1 MKFIIIILLLNSIH
15 LFASKPF
22 SIWQFDKETQIE
34 FGIDECQYEIKTD
47 KTNKESGYQ
56 NTDILTDEKGSL
68 LFSIDKY
75 NDKIVIRDSN
85 DIVLFEHNFDNQNAR
100 TNIESVILPFY
111 SDSIYYFVYISTLDN
126 ELIGTL
132 NYIKIDNTSGIT
144 TFKSETLIEKDMS
157 RYLISAT
164 MSKDEKSYYIATV
177 ISDPNFVH
185 ITQLFADERINTKTF
200 DQLDTLDE
208 ERVFAG
214 MLIKF
219 SPQGDKMIINHTGS
233 DFKFYDFNNS
243 DGEVTYLFDVDFNE
257 ESNFNIRSMFEFSQD
272 GSKLYAQSG
281 HDNYIIHQFD
291 LKNWGNKDYLLNSRK
306 IIWSTEASC
315 VDCLFR
321 EFQLAPNNKIYI
333 KYLYGF
339 TGREDSTFLGVIN
352 CPNSDAAYV
361 GFQHLGLA
369 LTEKRINV
377 PHLQNIPTNFLSEPQ
392 PPTKFNRLLDT
403 LKFCDN
409 SQTVVEGIND
419 PCGDHTWIKP
429 NGERVYSKDLVFDKI
444 SKDDTG
450 SYFYN
455 FRNCNQIF
463 NDTFEIEVYDGY
475 KPEIVLVSPQ
485 ELNLCSN
492 PFEAIK
498 FTTKDQYDNY
508 NWFII
513 DPLTNSKTLL
523 GDDDTVIVTQMGLL
537 NVEVSD
543 SSGCSGNAEYM
554 LELPKVVFNTDTIV
568 EITVC
573 RGIEQSESIK
583 FPIGSD
589 SELRVDSVKFRNDN
603 GITITNEP
611 FLIGKYIDGNFDKSI
626 NLRYNNSVVG
636 TISDTLEFYIYSDC
650 YRTISLPI
658 RINIISSTFSLEI
671 PHLKAEIGDSPFE
684 IPIYLTTTCLENID
698 SLYFFATINI
708 LRSKFFIDSVKGI
721 NLINKWEDSENINV
735 RFSYK
740 EKQLVLN
747 SRKQIGSLFGTVLL
761 TDIDSTA
768 IIISD
773 TTTNYNFEIQNG
785 SLVTNEICVQEYRQV
800 DFITENIPKITI
812 LEKDIIFESSGDYRG
827 SYKLKLIDYMGRVV
841 KSIEIE
847 KDAEE
852 CSNKFG
858 IGTIANG
865 LYFLSVSNEYR
876 NKLFKIF
883 IE

>member
-1 MKFIIIILLLNSIH
+1 MKSIIIILLLNSIH

-22 SIWQFDKETQIE
+22 SKWQFDKETQIE
-34 FGIDECQYEIKTD
+34 FGKEECQYEIKTD
-47 KTNKESGYQ
+47 ETNKEFGYQ

-68 LFSIDKY
+68 LFSFDKY

-100 TNIESVILPFY
+100 TNVESVILPFY

-132 NYIKIDNTSGIT
+132 NYIKIENISGVI
-144 TFKSETLIEKDMS
+144 TFKSEILIEKDMS
-157 RYLISAT
+157 RNLLSAT
-164 MSKDEKSYYIATV
+164 ISKDEKSYYIATV
-177 ISDPNFVH
+177 VSDPNFVH
-185 ITQLFADERINTKTF
+185 ITQLFADERIIKETF
-200 DQLDTLDE
+200 DQLDTLNE

-219 SPQGDKMIINHTGS
+219 SPQGDKLVLNHTGS
-233 DFKFYDFNNS
+233 IFKFYDFNNTN
-243 DGEVTYLFDVDFNE
+243 GEVTYLFDIDFRE

-291 LKNWGNKDYLLNSRK
+291 LKDWGNKDYILNSMK
-306 IIWSTEASC
+306 IVWSTESSC

-321 EFQLAPNNKIYI
+321 EFQLAPNNRIYI
-333 KYLYGF
+333 KYLYGY

-352 CPNSDAAYV
+352 CPNSDAPYV

-377 PHLQNIPTNFLSEPQ
+377 PHLQNIPTNFLAEPQ
-392 PPTKFNRLLDT
+392 PSTEFDRLLDK

-409 SQTVVEGIND
+409 SQAVVEGIND
-419 PCGDHTWIKP
+419 PCGDHTWVKP
-429 NGERVYSKDLVFDKI
+429 NGERLYSKDLVFDKI

-475 KPEIVLVSPQ
+475 KPEIELVSPQ

-492 PFEAIK
+492 PFEEIR
-498 FTTKDQYDNY
+498 FTTNEKYDNY

-513 DPLTNSKTLL
+513 DPLSNSKTQL
-523 GDDDTVIVTQMGLL
+523 GNEDTIVVKQLGLL
-537 NVEVSD
+537 KVEVS
-543 SSGCSGNAEYM
+543 SNNGCSGIAEYM

-658 RINIISSTFSLEI
+658 RINIISSTFTLEI
-671 PHLKAEIGDSPFE
+671 PQLKAEIGDSPFE

-698 SLYFFATINI
+698 NLYFFATINI
-708 LRSKFFIDSVKGI
+708 LKSKFFIDSVKGI
-721 NLINKWEDSENINV
+721 NLINKWEDGENINV

-740 EKQLVLN
+740 EKQLELN
-747 SRKQIGSLFGTVLL
+747 SRKQIGSIFGTVLL

-773 TTTNYNFEIQNG
+773 TTTNYNFEIING
-785 SLVTNEICVQEYRQV
+785 SLVTNEICIQEYRQI
-800 DFITENIPKITI
+800 DFIIEGDANITVSGKNITI
-812 LEKDIIFESSGDYRG
+812 ETSGNYKGIYDIE
-827 SYKLKLIDYMGRVV
+827 LIDYMGRVV
-841 KSIEIE
+841 KSVEIE
-847 KDAEE
+847 KDTEVF
-852 CSNKFG
+852 SNTFD
-858 IGTIANG
+858 ISNIANG
-865 LYFLSVSNEYR
+865 LYFLSVSNKYK

>member
-22 SIWQFDKETQIE
+22 SKWQFDKETQIE
-34 FGIDECQYEIKTD
+34 FGKEECQYEIKTD
-47 KTNKESGYQ
+47 ETNKEFGYQ

-68 LFSIDKY
+68 LFSFDKY

-100 TNIESVILPFY
+100 TNVESVILPFY

-132 NYIKIDNTSGIT
+132 NYIKIENISGVI
-144 TFKSETLIEKDMS
+144 TFKSEILIEKDMS
-157 RYLISAT
+157 RNLLSAT
-164 MSKDEKSYYIATV
+164 ISKDEKSYYIATV
-177 ISDPNFVH
+177 VSDPNFVH
-185 ITQLFADERINTKTF
+185 ITQLFADERIIKETF
-200 DQLDTLDE
+200 DQLDTLNE

-219 SPQGDKMIINHTGS
+219 SPQGDKVVLNHTGS
-233 DFKFYDFNNS
+233 IFKFYDFNNTN
-243 DGEVTYLFDVDFNE
+243 GEVTYLFDIDFRE

-291 LKNWGNKDYLLNSRK
+291 LKDWGNKDYILNSMK
-306 IIWSTEASC
+306 IVWSTESSC

-321 EFQLAPNNKIYI
+321 EFQLAPNNRIYI
-333 KYLYGF
+333 KYLYGY

-352 CPNSDAAYV
+352 CPNSDAPYV

-377 PHLQNIPTNFLSEPQ
+377 PHLQNIPTNFLAEPQ
-392 PPTKFNRLLDT
+392 PSTKFDRLLDK

-409 SQTVVEGIND
+409 SQAVVEGIND
-419 PCGDHTWIKP
+419 PCGDHTWVKP
-429 NGERVYSKDLVFDKI
+429 NGERLYSKDLVFDKI

-475 KPEIVLVSPQ
+475 KPEIELVSPQ

-492 PFEAIK
+492 PFEEIR
-498 FTTKDQYDNY
+498 FTTNEKYDNY

-513 DPLTNSKTLL
+513 DPLSNSKTQL
-523 GDDDTVIVTQMGLL
+523 GNEDTIVVKQLGLL
-537 NVEVSD
+537 KVEVS
-543 SSGCSGNAEYM
+543 SNNGCSGIAEYM

-658 RINIISSTFSLEI
+658 RINIISSTFTLEI
-671 PHLKAEIGDSPFE
+671 PQLKAEIGDSPFE

-708 LRSKFFIDSVKGI
+708 LKSKFFIDSVKSI
-721 NLINKWEDSENINV
+721 NLINKWEDGENINV

-740 EKQLVLN
+740 EKQLELN
-747 SRKQIGSLFGTVLL
+747 SRKQIGSIFGTVLL

-773 TTTNYNFEIQNG
+773 TTTNYNFEIING
-785 SLVTNEICVQEYRQV
+785 SLVTNEICIQEYRQI
-800 DFITENIPKITI
+800 DFIIEGDANITVSGKNITI
-812 LEKDIIFESSGDYRG
+812 ETSGNYKGIYDIE
-827 SYKLKLIDYMGRVV
+827 LIDYMGRIV
-841 KSIEIE
+841 KSVEIE
-847 KDAEE
+847 KDTEVF
-852 CSNKFG
+852 SNTFD
-858 IGTIANG
+858 ISNIANG
-865 LYFLSVSNEYR
+865 LYFLSVSNKYE